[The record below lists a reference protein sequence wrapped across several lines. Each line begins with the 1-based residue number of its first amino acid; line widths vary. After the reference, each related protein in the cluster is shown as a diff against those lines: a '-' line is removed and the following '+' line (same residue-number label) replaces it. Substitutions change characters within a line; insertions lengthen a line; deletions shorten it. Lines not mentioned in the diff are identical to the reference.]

1 MGSSRGGAGERT
13 AGPVSEPT
21 PPVEPGPVDAD
32 PRARV
37 WGAVLIVAAVLIG
50 AVLLWKGISQ
60 EGGVVE
66 TASPSDETTTTTVGA
81 VPLPE
86 STTTTAAPTGSTSPP
101 AEVPVVVANGSGA
114 TGVAASNA
122 GRLEGS
128 GYTDIETTNGPATT
142 TSVVY
147 YGTGAEAD
155 AAAVAQALDI
165 TAPVQAMPTPPPV
178 ELDGATVLVLIGTDV
193 A

>member
-1 MGSSRGGAGERT
+1 MT
-13 AGPVSEPT
+13 EPT

-50 AVLLWKGISQ
+50 VILLWRGFSQ

-66 TASPSDETTTTTVGA
+66 TASPGDETTTTTAGA

-86 STTTTAAPTGSTSPP
+86 STTTSAAPTGSTNPP
-101 AEVPVVVANGSGA
+101 AEVSVVVANGSGA
-114 TGVAASNA
+114 TGVAARNA
-122 GRLEGS
+122 ERLAGS
-128 GYTDIETTNGPATT
+128 GYTTVATTNAPATT
-142 TSVVY
+142 TSVAY
-147 YGTGAEAD
+147 YASGAEAD
-155 AAAVAQALDI
+155 AAAVAQALGI
-165 TAPVQAMPTPPPV
+165 TAPVQPMPTPPPV
-178 ELDGATVLVLIGTDV
+178 ELDGATVLVVIGTDE